1 METNPDLMTPNNI
14 LFLSYNNRLVYDY
27 LYPQVW
33 AAYRV
38 YLYSQKVSDNDSNSS
53 TSSIVAITVTDQSA
67 IGKSDSNMLSA
78 TSAERIT
85 NTIPPTANDNTT
97 GPIHTAATTSTAS
110 TYYPIMPI
118 TVLEVIAEGNDD
130 SDNGNN
136 NDSDDDDDGCDI
148 PADTGSK
155 EKGHNSDPKLS
166 KKEEAKKRRKQAFLK
181 KNSKKDGFARGGG
194 SGR

>member
-1 METNPDLMTPNNI
+1 MTPNNI

-33 AAYRV
+33 ADYRA
-38 YLYSQKVSDNDSNSS
+38 YLYSLKVSDSSNS
-53 TSSIVAITVTDQSA
+53 TSSIVANTVTDQGA

-97 GPIHTAATTSTAS
+97 VPMHTAATTSTAS
-110 TYYPIMPI
+110 TSIRPT

-130 SDNGNN
+130 SDNGN